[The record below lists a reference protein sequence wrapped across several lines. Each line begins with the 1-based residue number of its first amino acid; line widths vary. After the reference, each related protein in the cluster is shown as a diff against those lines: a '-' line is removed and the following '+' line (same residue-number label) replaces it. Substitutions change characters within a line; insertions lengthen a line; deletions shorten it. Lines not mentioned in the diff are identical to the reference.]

1 MGYYSQRVD
10 STMRINQK
18 YEQEIIKKTTGL
30 QSKEA
35 YKNMEI

>member
-18 YEQEIIKKTTGL
+18 YEQEIIKNYWITKQGSL
-30 QSKEA
+30 
-35 YKNMEI
+35 